1 MRKLVLMSLA
11 LLATIG
17 VAAQTNRIFIEDF
30 EIEPGTTDSVA
41 VMFSSVDPSRG
52 LQFNISLPKG
62 LAYMGADV
70 TEYAAN
76 YNMSVSCNYSEKYR
90 CYSAFIYPPGRI
102 CFPADTTAA
111 VMNLWLKAK
120 DEFKGGTI
128 IIWKCRG
135 STIDNNTIYMD
146 GDTTTVTV
154 PQASIIGIP
163 VDNQPVKDQYFNL
176 LGQPITSP
184 GVVPVAIQVTTL
196 ANGGHTSR
204 KVAVVH

>member
-1 MRKLVLMSLA
+1 MSLA

-111 VMNLWLKAK
+111 VMNLWLK
-120 DEFKGGTI
+120 
-128 IIWKCRG
+128 CRG

-163 VDNQPVKDQYFNL
+163 ADNQPVKDQYFNL